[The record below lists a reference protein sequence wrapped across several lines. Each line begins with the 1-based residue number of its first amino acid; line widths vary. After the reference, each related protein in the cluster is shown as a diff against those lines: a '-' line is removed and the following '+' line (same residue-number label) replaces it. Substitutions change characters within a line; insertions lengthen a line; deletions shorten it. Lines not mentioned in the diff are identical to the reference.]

1 MECGDGQIQGPVSQ
15 ESGAR
20 AGFHALGAW
29 DATGSPIASGIDT
42 SITVAAAVE
51 PRVRDTFLGSAIRCN
66 AANHSNRRGRPIR
79 YRDRCRVSRCDRAAQ
94 APTARA
100 ARSADQIQ
108 RHARGVAKV
117 PGVTGRRAITRGR
130 SITGGRAGIGHP
142 SITRHRGDVCHRAIT
157 RGRSIAGRRA
167 GIGHPSVTRH
177 RGDVCHRAITRARSI
192 AGRRVGN
199 SRIATSRA
207 NVSIGS
213 SRINR
218 VRANTVPTVC
228 AGICAGIC
236 ASIRAG
242 TVPRIRDTSICGVG
256 DTCGGR
262 GLRRD
267 RRTAPRAGQAP
278 TPSAAVSAGCWFR
291 KPERRRR
298 YGVACG

>member
-1 MECGDGQIQGPVSQ
+1 VECGDGQIQGPVSQ

-130 SITGGRAGIGHP
+130 SI
-142 SITRHRGDVCHRAIT
+142 
-157 RGRSIAGRRA
+157 
-167 GIGHPSVTRH
+167 
-177 RGDVCHRAITRARSI
+177 

-236 ASIRAG
+236 A
-242 TVPRIRDTSICGVG
+242 
-256 DTCGGR
+256 
-262 GLRRD
+262 
-267 RRTAPRAGQAP
+267 
-278 TPSAAVSAGCWFR
+278 AVSAGCWFR

>member
-157 RGRSIAGRRA
+157 R
-167 GIGHPSVTRH
+167 
-177 RGDVCHRAITRARSI
+177 ARSI

-228 AGICAGIC
+228 AGICA
-236 ASIRAG
+236 SIRAG
-242 TVPRIRDTSICGVG
+242 TVPRIRDTSIRGVG